1 MEKNK
6 SMSKREK
13 ILEIAQILFL
23 KKGFNNTSVELIA
36 KEARIAKGTLYYYYK
51 NKNSLLREIVQK
63 NINDNIRGFEEILN
77 QNESPLIQMSE
88 IILKIITKNKNK
100 NIIQNINNEK
110 NAALYNEVI
119 KSVIKTY
126 VPYISRIIRNGNKK
140 DVFHVEYPDETS
152 EMIMLLIGYLQ
163 NLTSVQMQRKD
174 MEKGMNA
181 AIKNIEKIL
190 SIESGSLKI

>member
-36 KEARIAKGTLYYYYK
+36 KEAKIAKGTLYYYYK